1 MQTTFFFAKPYSACQ
16 RGTNDNTNSI
26 VKYYLSKGTDFSI
39 VTHKDIQ
46 VIEYKL
52 NNKPIKID
60 PKQQVS
66 GSVLATGF
74 SYDKEKNKKNIQ
86 NFFNIESSCQGIR
99 RFGSAAYDLC
109 LVAAGNFGG
118 YWEMELN
125 HWDIAAGDL
134 IVREAG
140 GKVIIKKNNNNK
152 YSILAG
158 NDAIVEYLKNEI
170 NF

>member
-1 MQTTFFFAKPYSACQ
+1 ME
-16 RGTNDNTNSI
+16 N
-26 VKYYLSKGTDFSI
+26 L
-39 VTHKDIQ
+39 
-46 VIEYKL
+46 KL
-52 NNKPIKID
+52 
-60 PKQQVS
+60 
-66 GSVLATGF
+66 
-74 SYDKEKNKKNIQ
+74 KNKDNIK

-109 LVAAGNFGG
+109 LVAANGFGG

-125 HWDIAAGDL
+125 LWDIAAGEL

-140 GKVIIKKNNNNK
+140 GEVLMKKTNGK

-158 NDAIVEYLKNEI
+158 NKNITSKLKDQV